1 MLGHELAQCA
11 VCNMQCAIC
20 NMHYAMCN
28 TQCAIFNVQCAIYAA
43 WPRNGLGGQALASLS
58 QHIMLKAPR
67 LGAKIYPQAK
77 VKSSRWPPMNGSPIS
92 APAIPS

>member
-1 MLGHELAQCA
+1 MNLHNVQYAI
-11 VCNMQCAIC
+11 CNVQYAICIMQCAIR
-20 NMHYAMCN
+20 NVQYSMCN
-28 TQCAIFNVQCAIYAA
+28 VQYAA

>member
-1 MLGHELAQCA
+1 
-11 VCNMQCAIC
+11 MQCAIR
-20 NMHYAMCN
+20 NVQYSMCN
-28 TQCAIFNVQCAIYAA
+28 VQYAA

-77 VKSSRWPPMNGSPIS
+77 VKSSRWPPMKGSPIS

>member
-1 MLGHELAQCA
+1 
-11 VCNMQCAIC
+11 MQ
-20 NMHYAMCN
+20 
-28 TQCAIFNVQCAIYAA
+28 
-43 WPRNGLGGQALASLS
+43 PGNGLGGQALASLS

-67 LGAKIYPQAK
+67 LGAKISPQAK